1 MTPEQLQKLWD
12 AGRLAALAGPAAS
25 DQQALA
31 AAIGPDGLG
40 PLQER
45 WGPGVVLGSGGSTGG
60 RRWCLQP
67 LAHLQA
73 SASATGPWLEGL
85 GLDPASCL
93 QLNPLPLHHVS
104 GLLPWVRA
112 QQWGAVH
119 QRLDP
124 AWMRDPARLAAAA
137 PLDPGR
143 PALLSLVPTSCSGC
157 WLLPRAW
164 PGCSV
169 WR

>member
-31 AAIGPDGLG
+31 AAIGPDGLA
-40 PLQER
+40 PLEEC

-73 SASATGPWLEGL
+73 SAAATGLWL
-85 GLDPASCL
+85 
-93 QLNPLPLHHVS
+93 
-104 GLLPWVRA
+104 
-112 QQWGAVH
+112 
-119 QRLDP
+119 
-124 AWMRDPARLAAAA
+124 
-137 PLDPGR
+137 
-143 PALLSLVPTSCSGC
+143 
-157 WLLPRAW
+157 
-164 PGCSV
+164 
-169 WR
+169 